1 MEKIAVTAQVR
12 ERAGKGVARSLRRS
26 KMVPAVLYG
35 IGKSL
40 PISMGS
46 KEMTKIL
53 NTEGGEHALIS
64 LKLEGAKEGADKM
77 ALIKDYQLDPIT
89 GGLLHVD
96 LMEVALDQKVRIPVA
111 LHITGASAG
120 VKEGGI
126 LQPGLREIEVECL
139 PHQIPGSIEVNVSAL
154 KINESLHVRDL
165 QAPEGVKIL
174 TESDATVVTIQPP
187 LSDAKLEAMLAAAPP
202 AEGADPELVKK
213 PAKEGEAAP
222 AEAKAEGKAEGKA
235 AGKEAPKDAKAA
247 PAPKKKHSRQI

>member
-12 ERAGKGVARSLRRS
+12 EKAGKGVARSLRRN

-35 IGKSL
+35 LGKSL

-53 NTEGGEHALIS
+53 STEGGEHALIS

-96 LMEVALDQKVRIPVA
+96 LMEIAMDKKVKLPVA

-126 LQPGLREIEVECL
+126 LQHGLREIEVECL

-187 LSDAKLEAMLAAAPP
+187 LSDAKLEAMLAVAPP
-202 AEGADPELVKK
+202 AEGAEPDLVKK
-213 PAKEGEAAP
+213 LKKEGEAET
-222 AEAKAEGKAEGKA
+222 AEGKPEGKAAGKAEGKAEGK
-235 AGKEAPKDAKAA
+235 EASKDTKAA
-247 PAPKKKHSRQI
+247 APKK

>member
-1 MEKIAVTAQVR
+1 MR
-12 ERAGKGVARSLRRS
+12 RGAGKIKRETSIGNEARSLRRN

-40 PISMGS
+40 PISMGT

-53 NTEGGEHALIS
+53 TAEGGEHALIS

-96 LMEVALDQKVRIPVA
+96 LMEVALDKKVKIPVA

-120 VKEGGI
+120 VKEGGL
-126 LQPGLREIEVECL
+126 LQHGLREIEVECL
-139 PHQIPGSIEVNVSAL
+139 PQQIPGSIEVNISGL
-154 KINESLHVRDL
+154 KINESLHVTDL

-174 TESDATVVTIQPP
+174 AEPDATVLTIQPP
-187 LSDAKLEAMLAAAPP
+187 IADAKLEEMLAAAPP
-202 AEGADPELVKK
+202 AAGAGPEL
-213 PAKEGEAAP
+213 A
-222 AEAKAEGKAEGKA
+222 
-235 AGKEAPKDAKAA
+235 
-247 PAPKKKHSRQI
+247 